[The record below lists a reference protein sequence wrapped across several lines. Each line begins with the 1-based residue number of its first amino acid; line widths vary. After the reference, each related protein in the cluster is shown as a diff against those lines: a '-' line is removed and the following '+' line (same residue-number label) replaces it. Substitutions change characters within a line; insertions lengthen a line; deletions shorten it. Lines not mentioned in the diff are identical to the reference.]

1 MTKPLRVIGSRVG
14 LVVASAIV
22 TTLVVSGS
30 LSAFAQGV
38 ADGAEGIVGANSV
51 NSASIIDGAVRSIDI
66 RNGTVQSG
74 DILNNTIATGD
85 IADGTVSGV
94 DIADG
99 TVTGTDITDGSLTGV
114 DVGDATL
121 GAADLAADS
130 VGASEIA
137 ADSVGSS
144 EIASGVVSSD
154 ELGTITRRSA
164 TSAAIADNTS
174 GNVGVQCLA
183 GEQVLSGGNDAST
196 TAAGFAVIASRNDGA
211 NGWRVFVRNQT
222 GANQTVTVHA
232 YCLAP

>member
-1 MTKPLRVIGSRVG
+1 MSKPLRVIGSRVG

-30 LSAFAQGV
+30 LSAFAQEV

-85 IADGTVSGV
+85 ILDGTVSGT
-94 DIADG
+94 DIADT
-99 TVTGTDITDGSLTGV
+99 TVTGVDI
-114 DVGDATL
+114 GDATL
-121 GAADLAADS
+121 GAVDLAADS
-130 VGASEIA
+130 VGSSEIA
-137 ADSVGSS
+137 ANTVGSS

-164 TSAAIADNTS
+164 TSAAIATNTS

-196 TAAGFAVIASRNDGA
+196 TGAGFAVIASRNDGA